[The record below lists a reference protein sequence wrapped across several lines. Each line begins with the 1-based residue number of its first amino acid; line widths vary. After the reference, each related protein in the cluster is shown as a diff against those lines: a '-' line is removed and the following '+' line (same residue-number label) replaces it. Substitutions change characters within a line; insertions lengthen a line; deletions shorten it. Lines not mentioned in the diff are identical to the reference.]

1 MVASACKTSLGCNWL
16 KAHARAPLLAWPG
29 AQSGQPSMLH
39 LLLQYLQVH
48 FTVELANLSTRT
60 SEGKKVGDM
69 TSCVVAGA
77 LRTITWQ
84 SSPQTDVSLS
94 TICLALWST
103 EVLPSADLQMH
114 WPILAPVSTWKAH
127 SFWTDLSN
135 PCANNCAIC

>member
-1 MVASACKTSLGCNWL
+1 
-16 KAHARAPLLAWPG
+16 
-29 AQSGQPSMLH
+29 MLH

-114 WPILAPVSTWKAH
+114 WPILAQVSTWKAH

-135 PCANNCAIC
+135 PCANNFAIC